1 MTHLQRIRD
10 DLYLKLEERAKKNKR
25 SVRAELEVILE
36 KELLLTVPPVVV
48 TGRVD

>member
-10 DLYLKLEERAKKNKR
+10 DLYQALEIRAKKNKR

-36 KELLLTVPPVVV
+36 QEFHIPTEL
-48 TGRVD
+48 